1 MSLKVKVYLWLV
13 IALGGYLGYI
23 YFPGANFLSEN
34 ALIVIILGLLA
45 FLAEIFEIEVLP
57 QEQVSVSLALDLSAI
72 FLGGIKLGVAV
83 ALPATFA
90 SELVIRSFGV
100 TIVNRDSFRRVLE
113 RVLFNTSQILISL
126 IAAAS
131 VYNLIGGQ
139 RPPFSNIIDYIPTF
153 AAFVIY
159 VFFNLSLVSGII
171 SLSKG
176 KSFPYQLKYNLEK
189 LQTQVFSIWA
199 VSVLIAVVYESAVW
213 NIILIAIVLSLIHSS
228 LRNYVKLRRQAK
240 NTFEKIMDLL
250 GKRDPYTHKHSES
263 VGDLT
268 KAIADKMN
276 IVPGKKD
283 GIVSAARVHDIGKL
297 GIPDSILLKKG
308 DLNEE
313 EWETMKEH
321 PVIGANILDGLA
333 IYDDAVDVVRYE
345 HERWDGSGY
354 PEGLEKEDIP
364 LGSRVV
370 AVADVWNA
378 LRTKRPYRGP
388 LSVEE
393 SKEEI
398 KEMAG
403 VKLDPDVVDA
413 LLTVVEE
420 GRAEVKN

>member
-1 MSLKVKVYLWLV
+1 M
-13 IALGGYLGYI
+13 GYI

-34 ALIVIILGLLA
+34 ALIIIILGLLA

-90 SELVIRSFGV
+90 SELIIRSLGI
-100 TIVNRDSFRRVLE
+100 TIGNRDSLRRVLE

-126 IAAAS
+126 VAAAS
-131 VYNLIGGQ
+131 IYKLVGGQ
-139 RPPFSNIIDYIPTF
+139 RPPFPNIIDYIPTF

-159 VFFNLSLVSGII
+159 VFSNLSLVSGII

-213 NIILIAIVLSLIHSS
+213 NIILIAVVLSLIHSS
-228 LRNYVKLRRQAK
+228 LRNYIKLRQQAK

-250 GKRDPYTHKHSES
+250 GKRDPYTHRHSES

-268 KAIADKMN
+268 EAISDEM
-276 IVPGKKD
+276 
-283 GIVSAARVHDIGKL
+283 GIAPDRKEDIISAARVHDIGKL
-297 GIPDSILLKKG
+297 GIPDSILLKESK
-308 DLNEE
+308 LNEE
-313 EWETMKEH
+313 EWEIMKEH
-321 PVIGANILDGLA
+321 PVTGANILSGLT
-333 IYDDAVDVVRYE
+333 IYEDSVDVVRYE

-354 PEGLEKEDIP
+354 PEGLEKEEIP
-364 LGSRVV
+364 LGSRIV

-388 LSVEE
+388 LSLE
-393 SKEEI
+393 KAREEI
-398 KEMAG
+398 QEMSG
-403 VKLDPDVVDA
+403 VKLDPEAVDA
-413 LLTVVEE
+413 LLTVVKE
-420 GRAEVKN
+420 GRAEVKS